1 MQCKATW
8 RVIAK
13 PIRSYLSI
21 LTRYVFVIIPVAEC
35 LSKISELEM
44 EVSSKEEANARLQ
57 AKHIEE
63 VAALATDIK
72 GLKVTIIMSIPFQL
86 KISRH

>member
-1 MQCKATW
+1 MG
-8 RVIAK
+8 
-13 PIRSYLSI
+13 
-21 LTRYVFVIIPVAEC
+21 VIIYFYFVVKGTILIFSVAEC

-63 VAALATDIK
+63 VAALADDIK
-72 GLKVTIIMSIPFQL
+72 GLKVT
-86 KISRH
+86 

>member
-1 MQCKATW
+1 M
-8 RVIAK
+8 
-13 PIRSYLSI
+13 
-21 LTRYVFVIIPVAEC
+21 IPVAEC

-63 VAALATDIK
+63 VSTLANDIK
-72 GLKVTIIMSIPFQL
+72 GLKVTILVSISLGL
-86 KISRH
+86 K

>member
-1 MQCKATW
+1 M
-8 RVIAK
+8 
-13 PIRSYLSI
+13 
-21 LTRYVFVIIPVAEC
+21 IPVAEC

-63 VAALATDIK
+63 VATLANDIK
-72 GLKVTIIMSIPFQL
+72 GLKVTTLISIPLGL
-86 KISRH
+86 K